1 MTGEENGRLFSF
13 CSSFRN
19 PAGRWYGRVRH
30 SAGVVWE
37 GECVTVCEFKWSGGT
52 LGDSGL

>member
-13 CSSFRN
+13 CNSFRK
-19 PAGRWYGRVRH
+19 PAGHCYGRVRN
-30 SAGVVWE
+30 STGVVWE